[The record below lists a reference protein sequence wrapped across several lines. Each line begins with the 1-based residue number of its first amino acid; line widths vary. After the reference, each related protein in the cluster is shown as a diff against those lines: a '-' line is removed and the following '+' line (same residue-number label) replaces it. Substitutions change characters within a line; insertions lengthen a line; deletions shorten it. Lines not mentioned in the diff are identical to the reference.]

1 MAEIIT
7 VLLVDDHPMIRD
19 AMKLYFASNDDIAI
33 TGEASNGLEAL
44 EILKS
49 HTFDLVITDIAMP
62 EMNGVDFLSQLQNDG
77 NQQDVLVISM
87 INEASQVKK
96 MIGLGAKGYVLKN
109 SPKEEIVTAI
119 KAISKGETYYSKDV
133 FDIVMG
139 QLAGRKP
146 KQRLTLEIP
155 LTRREKEIVK
165 LVMEELT
172 NQEIAE
178 QLFISVR
185 TVEAHKRNVLEKTGC
200 KTVAGLA
207 IYAIEKG
214 II

>member
-1 MAEIIT
+1 MDKIS

-19 AMKLYFASNDDIAI
+19 AMKLYFASNDEIAI
-33 TGEASNGLEAL
+33 TGEANNGKEAL
-44 EILKS
+44 DILDTEK
-49 HTFDLVITDIAMP
+49 FDLVITDIAMP
-62 EMNGVDFLSQLQNDG
+62 EMNGVEFLTELQKRNTDQ
-77 NQQDVLVISM
+77 NVLVISM

-96 MIGLGAKGYVLKN
+96 MVSLGAKGYVLKN
-109 SPKEEIVTAI
+109 SPKEDIVTAI
-119 KAISKGETYYSKDV
+119 KAISNGETFYTKEV
-133 FDIVMG
+133 FDIIMG
-139 QLAGRKP
+139 QFAGVKP

-178 QLFISVR
+178 KLFISVR

>member
-1 MAEIIT
+1 MSNKVSI
-7 VLLVDDHPMIRD
+7 LLVDDHPMIRD
-19 AMKLYFASNDDIAI
+19 AIKLYFSSNDEIEIRA
-33 TGEASNGLEAL
+33 EANNGKEAL
-44 EILKS
+44 QKLEEQS
-49 HTFDLVITDIAMP
+49 FDLMITDIAMP
-62 EMNGVDFLSQLQNDG
+62 EMNGVELLTELQNRSIS
-77 NQQDVLVISM
+77 QDTLVISM

-96 MIGLGAKGYVLKN
+96 MIALGAKGYVLKN
-109 SPKEEIVTAI
+109 NPKDDILTAI
-119 KAISKGETYYSKDV
+119 RKITAGETYYSKEV
-133 FDIVMG
+133 FEIIVG

-155 LTRREKEIVK
+155 LTRREKEVVK
-165 LVMEELT
+165 LVMDELT

-178 QLFISVR
+178 KLFISVR